1 MATATRWH
9 VLTGGDPPICVASK
23 RAKCGVKHAESL
35 ENQIVTFTS
44 FKWMRQFVDPV
55 KHGLWRH
62 AIAGWVGL
70 ALALAATG
78 AVAEPVRMGVL
89 AFEGKDA
96 AQARWQETA
105 TYLSQQLA
113 PRVFEVVPLTYEEIN
128 AEVQQKR
135 LDLVLTNP
143 EHFVALQRAFAL
155 RPLVTQATSI
165 GGKPYD
171 VFASTLFTLQSSS
184 IKELDHIRGKRVSA
198 VGLYS
203 LGGFLSGAHV
213 LLKNGI
219 DVRGRDVASLAFT
232 GIPHQRVVQEVL
244 QGRADVGMVRAGVLE
259 SMAAK
264 GELNLADLRV
274 LNANAGATFPYA
286 HSTPLVPEW
295 PVAAVAHL
303 SGFLAKDITLALLA
317 LKPEDEAAQKARI
330 HGFLPPADYTPV
342 ESLMRELKVFPKVDQ
357 STAWRDLWLEYEELI
372 EAGLLVIALSVATV
386 AAFLWRQNRR
396 LRDMGQLVEEAQ
408 QHLELTA
415 TAFNSH
421 VGLIVT
427 DAQTHILRANA
438 AICELLGRTE
448 AELLGQSTLVLRSG
462 DAPEGFIRRL
472 WLQLGAT
479 GQWKGEIPCTHV
491 QGHSV
496 PCLVTIKATAIGG
509 QQRGFVAS
517 FADLTQQKKTEDE
530 ISRLAY
536 YDTLTGIPNRR
547 LFLQELERQLDAV
560 TPSGTLGA
568 LLFIDLDHFKVLNDT
583 HGHVFGDQ
591 LLQQIAQRL
600 QGALTQPGLLARLG
614 GDEFVVMLT
623 GLPVQE
629 DKALEQAMALADRMH
644 HLMLRPYR
652 LHVALAPGASKELAY
667 HCSGS
672 IGVSLFGTQPEPVVE
687 VMKRADVAMYQAKQ
701 AGRNAV
707 RAYEASVQM
716 SLRRKGILSADLS
729 DALMRGE
736 LSVHYQLQT
745 DAHGQPVGAE
755 CLLRWSHP
763 VHGQVSPM
771 EFIPLAEESG
781 AIIDMGDWILA
792 MACRTLADWSQKP
805 AFSGLSLSINV
816 SPRQMIEAHF
826 VERIQHWLDETGA
839 PANLLLLEIT
849 EGIVLHNADKVID
862 QMHRLCQLGIGFSVD
877 DFGTGYSSMSYLQR
891 LPLKQVKIDKAFVR
905 DVTYNPS
912 SEAIVRAIL
921 ALSHAMQLKVV
932 SEGVETLEQRKL
944 LVALGCDQLQG
955 YLLGRPV
962 ERVVF
967 EQQFMAHSASHVQ

>member
-1 MATATRWH
+1 
-9 VLTGGDPPICVASK
+9 
-23 RAKCGVKHAESL
+23 
-35 ENQIVTFTS
+35 
-44 FKWMRQFVDPV
+44 
-55 KHGLWRH
+55 
-62 AIAGWVGL
+62 
-70 ALALAATG
+70 
-78 AVAEPVRMGVL
+78 MGVL
-89 AFEGKDA
+89 AFVGKDA
-96 AQARWQETA
+96 AQAQWQETA
-105 TYLSQQLA
+105 AYLSKQLA

-135 LDLVLTNP
+135 LDLVFTNP
-143 EHFVALQRAFAL
+143 EHFVALQRAFAI
-155 RPLVTQATSI
+155 RSLVTQASI
-165 GGKPYD
+165 IDGKPYD
-171 VFASTLFTLQSSS
+171 VFASAIFTLQSSG
-184 IKELDHIRGKRVSA
+184 IRELEQVRGKRVSA

-213 LLKNGI
+213 LLKNGL
-219 DVRGRDVASLAFT
+219 DVRSRDVASLEFT
-232 GIPHQRVVQEVL
+232 GIPHQNVVREVL
-244 QGRADVGMVRAGVLE
+244 QGRADVGLVRAGVLE
-259 SMAAK
+259 SMVAK
-264 GELNLADLRV
+264 GEVNLADIRV
-274 LNANAGATFPYA
+274 LNAVAGGAFPYA
-286 HSTPLVPEW
+286 HSTPLMPEW
-295 PVAAVAHL
+295 PVAALPHL

-317 LKPEDEAAQKARI
+317 LRPQDGAARAARI
-330 HGFLPPADYTPV
+330 HGFLPSADYTPV
-342 ESLMRELKVFPKVDQ
+342 ETLMRELKVFPKVDDR
-357 STAWRDLWLEYEELI
+357 TVWRDLWQEHEEAI
-372 EAGLLVIALSVATV
+372 EAGVLTIALGVATV
-386 AAFLWRQNRR
+386 AAYLWRQNRR
-396 LRDMGQLVEEAQ
+396 LKHMGQLVEAAQ
-408 QHLELTA
+408 QNLELTA
-415 TAFNSH
+415 TAFSSQ

-427 DAQTHILRANA
+427 DADTRILRANG
-438 AICELLGRTE
+438 AICEMLGRLE
-448 AELLGQSTLVLRSG
+448 AELLGQSTLMLRSG
-462 DAPEGFIRRL
+462 EAPDGFIRRL
-472 WLQLGAT
+472 WLQLETT
-479 GQWKGEIPCTHV
+479 GHWKGEIPCLHA

-517 FADLTQQKKTEDE
+517 FADLTQQKKTEAE
-530 ISRLAY
+530 ISQLAY

-547 LFLQELERQLDAV
+547 LFLQELEQSLEAV
-560 TPSGTLGA
+560 PSGGGSLGA

-600 QGALTQPGLLARLG
+600 QGAMTQSGMLARLG
-614 GDEFVVMLT
+614 GDEFVIMLT
-623 GLPVQE
+623 GLPRQE
-629 DKALEQAMALADRMH
+629 DQALEQAMAVAERMH

-672 IGVSLFGTQPEPVVE
+672 VGVSLFGTQPEPVVE

-729 DALMRGE
+729 DALVRGE
-736 LSVHYQLQT
+736 LAVHYQLQT
-745 DAHGQPVGAE
+745 DASGRPMGAE
-755 CLLRWSHP
+755 CLLRWNHP

-792 MACRTLADWSQKP
+792 AACQTLAEWAHQP

-839 PANLLLLEIT
+839 QAHLLLLEIT

-862 QMHRLCQLGIGFSVD
+862 QMHRLCQLGLGFSVD

-905 DVTYNPS
+905 DVTYNS
-912 SEAIVRAIL
+912 GSEAIVRAIL
-921 ALSHAMQLKVV
+921 ALSHAMKLKVV

-962 ERVVF
+962 ERAVF
-967 EQQFMAHSASHVQ
+967 EQQFIAHGADGAGAT